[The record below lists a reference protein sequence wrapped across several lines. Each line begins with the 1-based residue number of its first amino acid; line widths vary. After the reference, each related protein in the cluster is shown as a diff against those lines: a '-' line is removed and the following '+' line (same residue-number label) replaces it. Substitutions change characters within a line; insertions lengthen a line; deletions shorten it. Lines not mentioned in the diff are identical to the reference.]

1 MKVPPRMP
9 KAPVLKATEGGCCNV
24 TPMDRDAL
32 PDFPAA
38 QFRMA
43 DDLDLMDPEM
53 LRETILAEA
62 RMEAERKIR
71 EAYDEAYQR
80 GLDNG
85 EEVFRESVAQA
96 AQTLENAAL
105 QILDARKAF
114 LDALEPQV
122 VELATLIAERVI
134 NREVR
139 TDPEIIVNTVRRALA
154 QIADR
159 QTLRLRVHPSDYEAL
174 RARQVTLL
182 EEFSG
187 VEAIEIAPDDAVTPG
202 GCIAESRLMQVD
214 ARMET
219 LLGNVLETL
228 TE

>member
-1 MKVPPRMP
+1 MA
-9 KAPVLKATEGGCCNV
+9 KAPVLKATEADCCNV
-24 TPMDRDAL
+24 TPMNRDAL

-38 QFRMA
+38 QFRIQ
-43 DDLDLMDPEM
+43 DNPDLMDPEM
-53 LRETILAEA
+53 LRETILADA
-62 RMEAERKIR
+62 RLEAERKIR
-71 EAYDEAYQR
+71 EAYDAAYQR
-80 GLDNG
+80 GLENG

-96 AQTLENAAL
+96 AQALESAAL
-105 QILDARKAF
+105 QILEARKAF
-114 LDALEPQV
+114 LDALESQV

-134 NREVR
+134 DREVR
-139 TDPEIIVNTVRRALA
+139 TDPELIGNTVRRALA

-159 QTLRLRVHPSDYEAL
+159 QALRLRVHPSDYEAL

-187 VEAIEIAPDDAVTPG
+187 VESLEIAPDDSVTPG

>member
-1 MKVPPRMP
+1 MP
-9 KAPVLKATEGGCCNV
+9 KAPVLKATEAGSCNV

-96 AQTLENAAL
+96 AQALENAAL

-134 NREVR
+134 DREVR

-174 RARQVTLL
+174 RARQITLL